1 MIFKKYNQFLDQ
13 FSINENL
20 DKAKKY
26 MKDRYILT
34 TAATQL
40 NLIDDETK
48 YDMSNG
54 NKRSVT
60 PLDFVKLDAEKK
72 KELTD
77 AMRTISVSEEQL
89 RELISTNEFKQVRE
103 IKAKVPV
110 QDVNGNKIE
119 KEYQL
124 DRDHIGWLGNFV
136 YFYYY
141 ENAALTDLYSLYKN
155 LILNKDILG
164 NLEISV
170 NGKIAKKAFD
180 TNYINMKVSNNM
192 ELLIDG

>member
-1 MIFKKYNQFLDQ
+1 MIFKKYTQFLDQ

-60 PLDFVKLDAEKK
+60 PLDFVKLDAEQK

-77 AMRTISVSEEQL
+77 VMRGISVSEEQL
-89 RELISTNEFKQVRE
+89 RDLISTNEFKQVRE
-103 IKAKVPV
+103 IKANVPV
-110 QDVNGNKIE
+110 QDVNGNTIQ

-124 DRDHIGWLGNFV
+124 DRDHMGWL
-136 YFYYY
+136 
-141 ENAALTDLYSLYKN
+141 
-155 LILNKDILG
+155 
-164 NLEISV
+164 
-170 NGKIAKKAFD
+170 
-180 TNYINMKVSNNM
+180 
-192 ELLIDG
+192 

>member
-1 MIFKKYNQFLDQ
+1 MIFKKYSQFLDQ

-20 DKAKKY
+20 DKAKKL

-34 TAATQL
+34 TAANQL

-60 PLDFVKLDAEKK
+60 PLDFIKLDSEKK
-72 KELTD
+72 KELGDT
-77 AMRTISVSEEQL
+77 MRTITVSEEQL

-110 QDVNGNKIE
+110 QNVNGNTIE

-124 DRDHIGWLGNFV
+124 DRDHMGWLGNFV

-141 ENAALTDLYSLYKN
+141 
-155 LILNKDILG
+155 
-164 NLEISV
+164 
-170 NGKIAKKAFD
+170 
-180 TNYINMKVSNNM
+180 
-192 ELLIDG
+192 